1 MNIEEIINSHYMP
14 TKRKRLRENTLEG
27 YESAFKCHVIPR
39 WGAYEISAIERDD
52 IQEWMDNFP
61 TAGAAWK
68 AFKSLRQV
76 IRWAIYKFKMLVI
89 DPTVGVEKPRKAPY
103 FPKVLTAPSLRK
115 RIDGFK
121 NYPHE
126 ATVIIQSSLGLRPGE
141 NYALDWRDINM
152 ATGAVKVHKTL
163 QQFRGGM
170 KIYLPKTSKGWRD
183 LILPKWALERLREI
197 WRSLGR
203 PKGRIIGA
211 LTPSAIASRIKRYA
225 TKLKLPQITMEN
237 TRHTWGTLAVESGG
251 DIATIAMMMGHSDIT
266 TTYKYYLRVSTRA
279 MRRLQHKL
287 GAAMNKH
294 RR

>member
-1 MNIEEIINSHYMP
+1 MNIEEIINNHYMP

-39 WGAYEISAIERDD
+39 WGSYEISAIERDD
-52 IQEWMDNFP
+52 IQEWVDNFP
-61 TAGAAWK
+61 KAGAAWK

-103 FPKVLTAPSLRK
+103 FPKVLTALALRK

-152 ATGAVKVHKTL
+152 TTGAVKVHKTL

-183 LILPKWALERLREI
+183 LILPKWVLERLREI

-203 PKGRIIGA
+203 PKGRIIGS

-225 TKLKLPQITMEN
+225 IKLKLPTITMEN

-266 TTYKYYLRVSTRA
+266 TTYKYYLRISTRA
-279 MRRLQHKL
+279 MRKLQRKL
-287 GAAMNKH
+287 GVVLSKYK
-294 RR
+294 R